1 MTLTVRPVADTDAPA
16 LADLLNEVIVAGGT
30 TALEEPFTPE
40 WLATSFLNGPDVLGC
55 FVAEDDEGAL
65 LGFQTLVR
73 NSGLPEGVAD
83 IATFAELGGTRRGIG
98 TALFAATRARAAE
111 LGLNAINA
119 TIRADNTG
127 GLAFYGKQGFAD
139 HGVTEAVP
147 LKDGTPVDRVH
158 KRFALTSQAPV
169 QASENAQASEKKRLS
184 IRPPAERAA
193 APPLQKKGR
202 GWAITESRLDTLH
215 DAAREMRRNPTQA
228 QTVLAEALAAAD
240 AGGFKFRRQVVIGS
254 AIVAFA
260 CQPLKIAI
268 EIEEDADI
276 APEVAHRRDKSLA
289 EVGIKL
295 LRYPALAVLNDVDS
309 VVTQIIDEMKASWAA
324 QRARPRTN
332 YGPRR

>member
-1 MTLTVRPVADTDAPA
+1 MSAETLTVRAVAPGDADG
-16 LADLLNEVIVAGGT
+16 LAELLNAVIAAGGT
-30 TALEEPFTPE
+30 TALEVPFTPDA
-40 WLATSFLNGPDVLGC
+40 LDDTYLTGPNVHCC
-55 FVAEDDEGAL
+55 FAAEDEDGTL
-65 LGFQTLVR
+65 LGFQTLGR
-73 NSGLPEGVAD
+73 YPGLPDDVGD
-83 IATFAELGGTRRGIG
+83 IATFARVGGTQRGIG
-98 TALFAATRARAAE
+98 SALFTATAKRAAE
-111 LGLNAINA
+111 LGLSAINA
-119 TIRADNTG
+119 TIRADNSG
-127 GLAFYGKQGFAD
+127 GLTFYARQGFVD
-139 HGVTEAVP
+139 HGVTEGVP
-147 LKDGTPVDRVH
+147 LSDGTLVDRVH
-158 KRFALTSQAPV
+158 KRFALTA
-169 QASENAQASEKKRLS
+169 KKRLS

-193 APPLQKKGR
+193 APALQKKGR

-228 QTVLAEALAAAD
+228 QTVLAEALAEAD

-268 EIEEDADI
+268 EIDEHLDV

-309 VVTQIIDEMKASWAA
+309 VVAKIIDEMKASWAA